1 MLIKPFSQGVGTN
14 AKWVSDGGDLPL
26 AFAGRFRYDV
36 VEAVPSSEPTILTE
50 VGSER
55 TLTPTVVATR
65 PAASVPVPTIAAGD
79 ANGTS
84 ITSLPPS
91 QQYKCNVILY
101 SSSLL
106 NQNAQRVW
114 TQVTTDTIQKSAV
127 VGISGIV
134 DAALIKVDV
143 NFFEQAVLERS
154 RRRTQ
159 SSRTHRNKSAPL
171 DATPLRHRRPLRNLQ
186 QLPSP
191 LKIQFVTTIEFPS
204 EEGNDWNVGELVASA
219 FASQKQ
225 RMAYV
230 KALREAAVMEGTSY
244 FTNLER
250 VSFETEGELTIKGVE
265 AGTYDEHLG
274 DGNGIDANHA
284 SSTNNSDTTM
294 YYILAAVVAGACIL
308 IFAITAIMFFRTRR
322 NLENRNAKSSL
333 SGTGNNTS
341 PVKVTDR
348 GKGLDALEIH
358 TEKSKS
364 DTLLINQPTSY
375 IGTIDSKE
383 GEVDDVSTLGDPYM
397 GDAVN
402 AVMDTDNT
410 VGERYVKFEELTRA
424 MSVHF
429 EKYFY

>member
-1 MLIKPFSQGVGTN
+1 M
-14 AKWVSDGGDLPL
+14 
-26 AFAGRFRYDV
+26 
-36 VEAVPSSEPTILTE
+36 
-50 VGSER
+50 
-55 TLTPTVVATR
+55 
-65 PAASVPVPTIAAGD
+65 
-79 ANGTS
+79 
-84 ITSLPPS
+84 
-91 QQYKCNVILY
+91 
-101 SSSLL
+101 
-106 NQNAQRVW
+106 
-114 TQVTTDTIQKSAV
+114 TTDTIQKSAV
-127 VGISGIV
+127 VVISGIV

-250 VSFETEGELTIKGVE
+250 VSFETEGELNVKGVE
-265 AGTYDEHLG
+265 TGTYDEHLG
-274 DGNGIDANHA
+274 DGNSIGANHA

-308 IFAITAIMFFRTRR
+308 IFAITAIMFFGKRR

-333 SGTGNNTS
+333 SATGNNTS

-348 GKGLDALEIH
+348 GKGLDALENH

-375 IGTIDSKE
+375 IGTIESKE